1 MKIKAHKKGKKM
13 GRKICSPSF
22 NREPSD
28 KADAVGGRI
37 HMTAKNQN
45 KKKTLTKGLTKI
57 FLPFFQIN

>member
-1 MKIKAHKKGKKM
+1 M